1 MMEGKNLYKQK
12 WLMNES
18 TNVNKI
24 GFIVES
30 ILFFTDLGIMPD
42 RIVEDLSMTEQARD
56 TEALIRDQIAKHAV
70 LLYMKGTPQ
79 FPQCGFSA
87 RAVEALSQIG
97 RPFAYVNILENQDI
111 RATLPQIANWPTFP
125 QLWINGELIGGS
137 DIMLDMFQKGELQ
150 PLVEQYSPAPEA

>member
-1 MMEGKNLYKQK
+1 
-12 WLMNES
+12 
-18 TNVNKI
+18 
-24 GFIVES
+24 
-30 ILFFTDLGIMPD
+30 
-42 RIVEDLSMTEQARD
+42 MTEQARD
-56 TEALIRDQIAKHAV
+56 TVALIRDQIAKHPV

-125 QLWINGELIGGS
+125 QLWVNGELIGGS
-137 DIMLDMFQKGELQ
+137 DIMLEMFQNGELK
-150 PLVEQYSPAPEA
+150 PLVEQYSPAPEAYAYKANLLIGFFITYNLNRYNETSLRRPNLILK

>member
-1 MMEGKNLYKQK
+1 
-12 WLMNES
+12 
-18 TNVNKI
+18 
-24 GFIVES
+24 
-30 ILFFTDLGIMPD
+30 
-42 RIVEDLSMTEQARD
+42 MTEQARD

-97 RPFAYVNILENQDI
+97 RPFAYVNILENADI
-111 RATLPQIANWPTFP
+111 RVTLPTIGNWPTFP

-137 DIMLDMFQKGELQ
+137 DIILDMFQKGELQ
-150 PLVEQYSPAPEA
+150 PLVEQHSPAPEA